1 MVEASTSMRIFSS
14 IVTETPMRPK
24 SSIMVVTSC
33 RCGTFDTVTGPSA
46 NRQPAR
52 IGRVAFLAPEMRI
65 SPSSAIPP
73 LICNLSTSLPC
84 VFVRSKHLKCER
96 VNFVAHGR
104 AQRRIHHLVALYGFL
119 ADKCR
124 RNDDGLEVHVIVAGH
139 HRLAAAQCR
148 LDDCRYLVWFHAASS
163 KNCSSLPLRDR
174 EIQQPLYHS
183 RMIPDFTDED
193 LVELG
198 RQALTVEI
206 DGLRA
211 QLPRLGQ
218 DFARACR
225 ICLNCRGRIV
235 VTGMGKSG
243 HIGGKIAATLASTG
257 TPSFFVHPGEASH
270 GDVGMITRD
279 DVVLALSN
287 SGETAE
293 ILTILP
299 VIKRLGVPLIAFTG
313 NADSALGRIASVH
326 LDIRVPA
333 EACPLNLAPTA
344 STTAALA
351 VGDALAVAL
360 LKARGF
366 TEEDFA
372 RSHPAGALGRRLW
385 YVKDVMRSGLDVP
398 TVRADTTMFDGL
410 MEITSKGLGMTAIV
424 DAEQHVLGVFTD
436 GDLRRALDRAA
447 DLRNTPM
454 SEVMTRNPK
463 SVRPGTLAAEAV
475 HLMDTYRI
483 TSLIVTDDD

>member
-1 MVEASTSMRIFSS
+1 M
-14 IVTETPMRPK
+14 
-24 SSIMVVTSC
+24 
-33 RCGTFDTVTGPSA
+33 
-46 NRQPAR
+46 N
-52 IGRVAFLAPEMRI
+52 
-65 SPSSAIPP
+65 
-73 LICNLSTSLPC
+73 
-84 VFVRSKHLKCER
+84 
-96 VNFVAHGR
+96 
-104 AQRRIHHLVALYGFL
+104 
-119 ADKCR
+119 
-124 RNDDGLEVHVIVAGH
+124 
-139 HRLAAAQCR
+139 
-148 LDDCRYLVWFHAASS
+148 
-163 KNCSSLPLRDR
+163 
-174 EIQQPLYHS
+174 
-183 RMIPDFTDED
+183 PDYTDED
-193 LVELG
+193 LVDLG
-198 RQALTVEI
+198 RQALTIEI

-211 QLPRLGQ
+211 QLPRLGT

-313 NADSALGRIASVH
+313 NSDSAVARIATVH

-351 VGDALAVAL
+351 IGDALAVAL

-372 RSHPAGALGRRLW
+372 RSHPAGTLGRRLW
-385 YVKDVMRSGLDVP
+385 YVKDVMHSGLDVP
-398 TVRADTTMFDGL
+398 TVRADATLAEGL
-410 MEITSKGLGMTAIV
+410 MEMTSKRLGMTAIV
-424 DAEQHVLGVFTD
+424 DDSLGLLGIFTD
-436 GDLRRALDRAA
+436 GDLRRALDAST
-447 DLRNTPM
+447 DLRTTRM
-454 SEVMTRNPK
+454 DQVMTRNPK
-463 SVRPGTLAAEAV
+463 SVLATMLAAEAV
-475 HLMDTYRI
+475 HLMQTHSI
-483 TSLIVTDDD
+483 TSLVVLDAHAKLVGALNVHDLLRAGVF

>member
-1 MVEASTSMRIFSS
+1 MNS
-14 IVTETPMRPK
+14 
-24 SSIMVVTSC
+24 
-33 RCGTFDTVTGPSA
+33 D
-46 NRQPAR
+46 
-52 IGRVAFLAPEMRI
+52 
-65 SPSSAIPP
+65 
-73 LICNLSTSLPC
+73 
-84 VFVRSKHLKCER
+84 
-96 VNFVAHGR
+96 
-104 AQRRIHHLVALYGFL
+104 Y
-119 ADKCR
+119 
-124 RNDDGLEVHVIVAGH
+124 
-139 HRLAAAQCR
+139 
-148 LDDCRYLVWFHAASS
+148 
-163 KNCSSLPLRDR
+163 
-174 EIQQPLYHS
+174 
-183 RMIPDFTDED
+183 TDEG

-198 RQALTVEI
+198 RQALNVEI

-211 QLPRLGQ
+211 QLPRLGS

-279 DVVLALSN
+279 DAVLALSN

-313 NADSALGRIASVH
+313 NSGSALARIASVH

-351 VGDALAVAL
+351 MGDALAVAL

-366 TEEDFA
+366 TEQDFV
-372 RSHPAGALGRRLW
+372 RSHPAGALGRRLLF
-385 YVKDVMRSGLDVP
+385 VKDVMRTGGQIPS
-398 TVRADTTMFDGL
+398 VRAGATLAEGL
-410 MEITSKGLGMTAIV
+410 REVNSKGLGMTAIV
-424 DAEQHVLGVFTD
+424 DESMRVLGVFTD

-447 DLRNTPM
+447 DLHATRLDQVM
-454 SEVMTRNPK
+454 SVDPK
-463 SVRPGTLAAEAV
+463 SVRAATLAAEAV
-475 HLMDTYRI
+475 HLMETHRI
-483 TSLIVTDDD
+483 TSLIVLDDERKLVGVLHVHDLLRAGVF